1 MATKFLRHSDEIANA
16 MSDELYHY
24 GVKGMKW
31 HDHIYADRREYD
43 QRLKDGR
50 LHARVKEKERA
61 ERLKWKRRKRAERL
75 ESEARDAEYDEE
87 QRQKETYETSR
98 DNASRREQTRQNRAG
113 KVKRLRKAFE
123 EGLEA
128 HRQEKAASLRRNA
141 SERAKQQARNEFV
154 GRENAARE
162 SNRQSRD
169 RNLRQQLNKSNPSAN
184 QKLAGELVR
193 ASNPA
198 ARRAHDNAIKQ
209 ARAER
214 RGREAAL
221 AEQER
226 QARER
231 RSELER
237 QRDAKHARTTYAD
250 ANDYAAYNARVQRHG
265 EKRGREAALA
275 EQERQTKERQARER
289 RNRKRLSSA
298 VSRNAQYYNKKR

>member
-1 MATKFLRHSDEIANA
+1 MATKFLRHSDEIAHA

-43 QRLKDGR
+43 QRLKDGQT
-50 LHARVKEKERA
+50 HARVKEKERA

-75 ESEARDAEYDEE
+75 ESEARDAEYDDE
-87 QRQKETYETSR
+87 QRQKEAYETSR

-113 KVKRLRKAFE
+113 KVKRLRNAFE

-128 HRQEKAASLRRNA
+128 RRQEKSALLRRDA
-141 SERAKQQARNEFV
+141 SERAKQQARNEFI

-162 SNRQSRD
+162 SNRQSHD
-169 RNLRQQLNKSNPSAN
+169 RNLRQERIRQQLNKSDPSAN

-198 ARRAHDNAIKQ
+198 ARRAHDNATKQ

-226 QARER
+226 QRRAR
-231 RSELER
+231 
-237 QRDAKHARTTYAD
+237 
-250 ANDYAAYNARVQRHG
+250 
-265 EKRGREAALA
+265 
-275 EQERQTKERQARER
+275 
-289 RNRKRLSSA
+289 
-298 VSRNAQYYNKKR
+298 NKKYLPGKSKKV

>member
-1 MATKFLRHSDEIANA
+1 MATKFLRHSDEIAHA

-50 LHARVKEKERA
+50 LHARVREKERA

-87 QRQKETYETSR
+87 QRQKE
-98 DNASRREQTRQNRAG
+98 
-113 KVKRLRKAFE
+113 
-123 EGLEA
+123 A
-128 HRQEKAASLRRNA
+128 HRQEKSASLRRDA
-141 SERAKQQARNEFV
+141 SERAKQQARNEFI

-162 SNRQSRD
+162 SNRQSHD
-169 RNLRQQLNKSNPSAN
+169 RNLRQERIRQQLNKSNPSAN

-198 ARRAHDNAIKQ
+198 ARRAHDNATKQ

-226 QARER
+226 QRRAR
-231 RSELER
+231 
-237 QRDAKHARTTYAD
+237 
-250 ANDYAAYNARVQRHG
+250 
-265 EKRGREAALA
+265 
-275 EQERQTKERQARER
+275 
-289 RNRKRLSSA
+289 
-298 VSRNAQYYNKKR
+298 NKKYLPGKSKKA

>member
-1 MATKFLRHSDEIANA
+1 MATKFLRHSDEIAHA

-75 ESEARDAEYDEE
+75 ESEARDAEYDNATRGE
-87 QRQKETYETSR
+87 Q
-98 DNASRREQTRQNRAG
+98 ARQNRSN
-113 KVKRLRKAFE
+113 KVRRLRNAFE
-123 EGLEA
+123 EGLETR
-128 HRQEKAASLRRNA
+128 RQEKAASLRRDA

-169 RNLRQQLNKSNPSAN
+169 RNLRQERIRQQLNKSTPSAD

-198 ARRAHDNAIKQ
+198 ARRAHDNATKQ

-226 QARER
+226 QRKAR
-231 RSELER
+231 
-237 QRDAKHARTTYAD
+237 
-250 ANDYAAYNARVQRHG
+250 
-265 EKRGREAALA
+265 
-275 EQERQTKERQARER
+275 
-289 RNRKRLSSA
+289 
-298 VSRNAQYYNKKR
+298 NKKYLPGKSKKA